1 MGLDA
6 VLEEIRQKGQQEVN
20 RIRSESQ
27 QETKAILTA
36 AQERAGKI
44 KQAASEDADRQAAN
58 IMGQMS
64 SAANLLVKREQLNAQ
79 KELLDQV
86 YQNALKASAGMPE
99 SSHRQAIT
107 TLLAEA
113 KKQVP
118 GGIVHVNQRDRK
130 ILEQVISGNPEFKG
144 FSAGNDVDIE
154 GGVIVESMD
163 GTLQLDLSYRTFL
176 DMIWESG
183 LKDASDL
190 LFG

>member
-6 VLEEIRQKGQQEVN
+6 VLEEIRKKGQQEVN

-27 QETKAILTA
+27 QETNAILTA

-58 IMGQMS
+58 AMGQMS

-86 YQNALKASAGMPE
+86 YQNALEACAGMPE

-113 KKQVP
+113 RKQVP
-118 GGIVHVNQRDRK
+118 EGIVHVNQRDK
-130 ILEQVISGNPEFKG
+130 KTLEQVISGNPEFKA
-144 FSAGNDVDIE
+144 FSLGNDVDIE
-154 GGVIVESMD
+154 GGVIVESRD

>member
-1 MGLDA
+1 MGLEA
-6 VLEEIRQKGQQEVN
+6 VLADIREKGQQEVQ

-27 QETKAILTA
+27 QETSKALTA

-44 KQAASEDADRQAAN
+44 KQAANEEAERQSGY
-58 IMGQMS
+58 ILSQES
-64 SAANLLVKREQLNAQ
+64 SAANLLVKREILNTQ

-86 YQNALKASAGMPE
+86 YKKALVSIAELPE
-99 SSHRQAIT
+99 SFHQDSIIR
-107 TLLAEA
+107 LLADA
-113 KKQVP
+113 KKQIP
-118 GGIVHVNQRDRK
+118 DGIAHVNQRDRK
-130 ILEQVISGNPEFKG
+130 ILDRVLAEKPEFKS
-144 FSAGNDVDIE
+144 FSAGKDVDID
-154 GGVIVESMD
+154 GGVIVESRD

>member
-6 VLEEIRQKGQQEVN
+6 VLEEIRQRAQQEVN

-27 QETKAILTA
+27 QETTRVLSA
-36 AQERAGKI
+36 AQERGGKI
-44 KQAASEDADRQAAN
+44 KQAASEEADRQSGY
-58 IMGQMS
+58 ILSQES
-64 SAANLLVKREQLNAQ
+64 SAANLLVKRELLNTQ

-86 YQNALKASAGMPE
+86 YQKALASITELPE
-99 SSHRQAIT
+99 SFHRDAIT
-107 TLLAEA
+107 RLLIEA
-113 KKQVP
+113 KKEITE
-118 GGIVHVNQRDRK
+118 GIVHVNARDRTLLGQ
-130 ILEQVISGNPEFKG
+130 ILAERTELKA
-144 FSAGNDVDIE
+144 FSAGKDVDIE
-154 GGVIVESMD
+154 GGVTVESKD